1 MAVLERID
9 YKTIFTYFEEI
20 SGVPRGSRYNEKIS
34 NYLVEFAKKHQLEHY
49 QDELGNV
56 IIIKEAAPGYEH
68 APAVILQGHMDMV
81 CEKESGIEHDFQTEG
96 LKLRVIEGET
106 PEGTYI
112 EAEGTTLGGD
122 DGIALAYALAILA
135 GDYKHPRLEAVFTVD
150 EEVGMDGAYAL
161 DVTPL
166 KGSYMINLDS
176 EAEGALLSSC
186 AGGLKVDCALPVE
199 RISQE
204 GLSVCLRIFGLK
216 GGHSGEEINSNRT
229 NADVLLARLLFELKK
244 ELDYNLISLKG
255 GLKDNAIPRESS
267 AKLQIRP
274 EDWERLEALL
284 AERILVYKEE
294 LSAADPEVSLQ
305 AERLAEE
312 TAEVLTPASA
322 IKVLHQ
328 LLAAPNGVQ
337 SMSAHIP
344 GLVESSLNLGVLKT
358 EENQVNLTYSIR
370 SSVSSLKA
378 SIADKVC
385 FLTEFL
391 GGEASIH
398 GDYPAWEYKADSKL
412 RELMI
417 RIFTEQYGKAPQVK
431 AIHAGLEC
439 GLISEKLPGIDI
451 VALGPNMADIHTPE
465 EKLYVESVKRVF
477 DYVTAVLAQMNTL

>member
-229 NADVLLARLLFELKK
+229 NADVLLGRLLFELKK

-284 AERILVYKEE
+284 AERILVDRK
-294 LSAADPEVSLQ
+294 
-305 AERLAEE
+305 
-312 TAEVLTPASA
+312 
-322 IKVLHQ
+322 
-328 LLAAPNGVQ
+328 
-337 SMSAHIP
+337 
-344 GLVESSLNLGVLKT
+344 
-358 EENQVNLTYSIR
+358 
-370 SSVSSLKA
+370 SV
-378 SIADKVC
+378 V
-385 FLTEFL
+385 
-391 GGEASIH
+391 
-398 GDYPAWEYKADSKL
+398 
-412 RELMI
+412 
-417 RIFTEQYGKAPQVK
+417 
-431 AIHAGLEC
+431 
-439 GLISEKLPGIDI
+439 
-451 VALGPNMADIHTPE
+451 
-465 EKLYVESVKRVF
+465 
-477 DYVTAVLAQMNTL
+477 

>member
-229 NADVLLARLLFELKK
+229 NADVLLLS
-244 ELDYNLISLKG
+244 LI
-255 GLKDNAIPRESS
+255 
-267 AKLQIRP
+267 
-274 EDWERLEALL
+274 
-284 AERILVYKEE
+284 
-294 LSAADPEVSLQ
+294 
-305 AERLAEE
+305 
-312 TAEVLTPASA
+312 
-322 IKVLHQ
+322 
-328 LLAAPNGVQ
+328 
-337 SMSAHIP
+337 HI
-344 GLVESSLNLGVLKT
+344 
-358 EENQVNLTYSIR
+358 
-370 SSVSSLKA
+370 
-378 SIADKVC
+378 
-385 FLTEFL
+385 
-391 GGEASIH
+391 
-398 GDYPAWEYKADSKL
+398 
-412 RELMI
+412 
-417 RIFTEQYGKAPQVK
+417 
-431 AIHAGLEC
+431 
-439 GLISEKLPGIDI
+439 
-451 VALGPNMADIHTPE
+451 
-465 EKLYVESVKRVF
+465 
-477 DYVTAVLAQMNTL
+477 